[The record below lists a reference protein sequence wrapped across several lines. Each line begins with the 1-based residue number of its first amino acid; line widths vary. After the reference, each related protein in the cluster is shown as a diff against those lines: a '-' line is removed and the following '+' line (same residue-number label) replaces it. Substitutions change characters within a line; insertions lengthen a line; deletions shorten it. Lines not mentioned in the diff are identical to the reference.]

1 MIFKTCLE
9 CDLKA
14 LLPLFRIKT
23 EAIGW
28 RGTLDFIG
36 VLKTM
41 MRLLSPVLLIGYSE
55 GYVVARV
62 RVLVHDEDSIIPRLR
77 SIGDEAGAKADIF
90 ILAIICI

>member
-1 MIFKTCLE
+1 
-9 CDLKA
+9 
-14 LLPLFRIKT
+14 
-23 EAIGW
+23 
-28 RGTLDFIG
+28 
-36 VLKTM
+36 M